1 MNPRLQ
7 GNLLVIGQFVLL
19 GLLILVPPGLLSFSG
34 MALWIS
40 LTSQIIL
47 YLGLI
52 VLGFGLVG
60 LGSALTAHPIP
71 NKKAKLVTTGIYRY
85 IRHPIYTGLMIAGI
99 SLTLNGGLFPHGLFL
114 VALIGL
120 LNYKARFEEGLLQ
133 LRFPSYSAYAAKT
146 GRFLPRLKG

>member
-7 GNLLVIGQFVLL
+7 GNLLVVGQFVLL
-19 GLLILVPPGLLSFSG
+19 GLLILVPRGELAFS
-34 MALWIS
+34 ALWIS

-52 VLGFGLVG
+52 VVGFGFFG

-99 SLTLNGGLFPHGLFL
+99 SLTINGGLFPHGVFL
-114 VALIGL
+114 IALILL

-133 LRFPSYSAYAAKT
+133 SRFPDYSAYAAKT